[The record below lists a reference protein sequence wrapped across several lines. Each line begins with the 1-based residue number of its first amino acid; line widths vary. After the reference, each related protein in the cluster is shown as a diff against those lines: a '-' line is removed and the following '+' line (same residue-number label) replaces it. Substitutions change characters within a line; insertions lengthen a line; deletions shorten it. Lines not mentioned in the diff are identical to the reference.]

1 MTEYNNDTV
10 FYKMKAQLLKI
21 PKISDGSFT
30 VREFKQS
37 NINSKWHYHPEI
49 ELIRIHH
56 GTGTQFMGDNIKR
69 FEADDIILVGC
80 NLPHFWRYDEEL
92 HLSEETL
99 FSTVIHFSESLWGKD
114 FMDLPENF
122 SIKNMFEKSKR
133 GLLLKGNTRNRVAA
147 LMEKIKISEGTYRL
161 IYLLESILII
171 SLGNV
176 EEVMPLSSI
185 GFENQSSIYEHERIN
200 MIYDYSFKNFKDR
213 IPLETIASKIG
224 LAPSSFCRY
233 FKSKTGKSYTDFIL
247 ELRVGHACKL
257 LHENKL
263 NVKQICYES
272 GFNNFS
278 SFHKHFKAI
287 TGLSPQN
294 YQKLYFCKIASI

>member
-1 MTEYNNDTV
+1 
-10 FYKMKAQLLKI
+10 MKAQLLKI
-21 PKISDGSFT
+21 PQVSDGSFT
-30 VREFKQS
+30 IREFKQS

-56 GTGTQFMGDNIKR
+56 GIGTQFMGDNIKR
-69 FEADDIILVGC
+69 FEADDIVLVGS
-80 NLPHFWRYDEEL
+80 NLPHFWRYDEEQNL
-92 HLSEETL
+92 GEEIL
-99 FSTVIHFSESLWGKD
+99 FSTVIHFSEKLWGEH
-114 FMDLPENF
+114 FIDLPENF

-133 GLLLKGNTRNRVAA
+133 GLLLKGNTRNKVAI

-161 IYLLESILII
+161 IYLLESLLII
-171 SLGNV
+171 SIGNN
-176 EEVMPLSSI
+176 EEVLPLASI
-185 GFENQSSIYEHERIN
+185 GFEHQSSDYEHERIN
-200 MIYDYSFKNFKDR
+200 KIYDYSFKNFKER
-213 IPLETIASKIG
+213 IPLETIAAEIG

-278 SFHKHFKAI
+278 SFHKHFKVI
-287 TGLSPQN
+287 TGFSPQN
-294 YQKLYFCKIASI
+294 YQKSYIDVRQKILGT

>member
-1 MTEYNNDTV
+1 
-10 FYKMKAQLLKI
+10 MKAQFLKI
-21 PKISDGSFT
+21 PQVTDGSFT
-30 VREFKQS
+30 IREFKQS

-69 FEADDIILVGC
+69 FETNDIVLVGS
-80 NLPHFWRYDEEL
+80 NLPHFWRYDEEQI
-92 HLSEETL
+92 SEEETL
-99 FSTVIHFSESLWGKD
+99 FSTVIHFSEKLWGEQ

-122 SIKNMFEKSKR
+122 FLKNMFEKSKR
-133 GLLLKGNTRNRVAA
+133 GLLLKGNTRNKVGI

-171 SLGNV
+171 SIGNNEDV
-176 EEVMPLSSI
+176 IPLSSL
-185 GFENQSSIYEHERIN
+185 GFEHQSSEYEHERIN
-200 MIYDYSFKNFKDR
+200 KIYDYSFKNFKER
-213 IPLETIASKIG
+213 IPLETISAEIG

-247 ELRVGHACKL
+247 EIRVGYACKL

-263 NVKQICYES
+263 NVKQICYDC

-278 SFHKHFKAI
+278 SFHKHFKVI
-287 TGLSPQN
+287 TGFSPQN
-294 YQKLYFCKIASI
+294 YQKSYIEGGKY